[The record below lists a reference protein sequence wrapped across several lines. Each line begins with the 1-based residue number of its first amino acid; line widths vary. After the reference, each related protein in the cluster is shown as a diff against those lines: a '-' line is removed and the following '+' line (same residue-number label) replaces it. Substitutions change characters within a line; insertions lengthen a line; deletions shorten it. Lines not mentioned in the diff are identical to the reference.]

1 MFKRIL
7 YTLMILLAL
16 SSIGFA
22 SYRFFE
28 SKDNKQE
35 TYGYTMIEYEG
46 AKQYVLSHGNSS
58 TTFLFFCS
66 HNNENCNYIE
76 DTLYPDV
83 NKRLD
88 NKNMNTL
95 IDYVNIEP
103 LEDSLKTENLMADW
117 SINNYPAF
125 VSVSVIDD
133 QLVINNSLVWNSE
146 SPINTN
152 DILAWFQENG
162 QYEGV
167 INQQVLMP

>member
-66 HNNENCNYIE
+66 HNNEN
-76 DTLYPDV
+76 
-83 NKRLD
+83 
-88 NKNMNTL
+88 MNTL

-152 DILAWFQENG
+152 DILAWLQENG

>member
-1 MFKRIL
+1 MFKKIL

-16 SSIGFA
+16 SSIAFA

-35 TYGYTMIEYEG
+35 SYNYNMIEYEG
-46 AKQYVLSHGNSS
+46 AKQYALSHGNSS

-76 DTLYPDV
+76 NTLYPDV
-83 NKRLD
+83 NKKLE
-88 NKNMNTL
+88 NKDMNSL
-95 IDYVNIEP
+95 VDYVNIEP
-103 LEDSLKTENLMADW
+103 LEDSLKTEILMADW
-117 SINNYPAF
+117 NINNYPAF

-133 QLVINNSLVWNSE
+133 QLVINNSLIWNSE

-152 DILAWFQENG
+152 DILGWLAQNG
-162 QYEGV
+162 QYDGALV
-167 INQQVLMP
+167 QQVVMP